1 MRSPEC
7 SAGVW
12 RWGGLG
18 ARWSVQ
24 MELPGKQCGCVEMR
38 VFGARW
44 SVQMVVPRV
53 QWGSVEIKVPG
64 LRWGCGPFS
73 A

>member
-1 MRSPEC
+1 
-7 SAGVW
+7 
-12 RWGGLG
+12 
-18 ARWSVQ
+18 

-38 VFGARW
+38 VFGAQW

-53 QWGSVEIKVPG
+53 QWGSAEIKVPG